1 MAITNTPA
9 RTAMSAAGHPTAAG
23 GHSEDPISL
32 GVSDA
37 VVPEEVRPR
46 LVLLASPRSLCAGVE
61 RAIETVE
68 RLLDQRAE
76 TGGTVYVRKQI
87 VHNTH
92 VIADLERL
100 GAVFVDELRQ
110 VPDPPPAG
118 SVVVFSAHGVSPAVW
133 AEAAQRGL
141 DVVDATCPLV
151 IKVHAEARRF
161 ASRANTVVLIGHAG
175 HEEVEGTLGQAPEHT
190 VLVQSAEEVNDL
202 NLPDA
207 GRVAYLTQTTLAVE
221 ETAEVIDALKV
232 RFPAAQGPGSEDICY
247 ATTNRQQALAQVAE
261 RAQAVLVVGSA
272 NSSNSVRLVEV
283 AERHGARAYLID
295 DASGIDPDWLQGAE
309 VVGLTAG
316 ASAPQHL
323 VDQVIDHLKTFG
335 PVEVREYTV
344 TTETVQF
351 MLPKQARPPKTSGVD
366 VSSAGGRP
374 YDLPAHRGRSRL
386 LAEDA

>member
-9 RTAMSAAGHPTAAG
+9 HTAMSAAGRSTAAV

-110 VPDPPPAG
+110 IPDPAPAG
-118 SVVVFSAHGVSPAVW
+118 SVVVFSAHGVCPAVW
-133 AEAAQRGL
+133 AEAAERGL

-295 DASGIDPDWLQGAE
+295 DASDIDPDWLQGAE

-366 VSSAGGRP
+366 VSSRGGRP